1 MLELV
6 NVKKRYRKKQAVDGI
21 SLLLEK
27 GDVLGLL
34 GANGAG
40 KSTTISMIA
49 TLIQPDEG
57 DILLDGVSIVKA
69 PKQIRKTLGYVPQD
83 IALYETLSGLDNL
96 KFWGRMHGLHGTELK
111 QAMEY
116 VASMVDLSEER
127 LHQKVSTY
135 SGGMKRRLNIGVALL
150 NHPRIV
156 LMDEPTVGLDIVSRK
171 GIIQAI
177 KEINAS
183 GVTIIYTG
191 HYFEEV
197 EEISN
202 KIAILEQGKIL
213 AQGRI
218 DEILHENMNL
228 EQYYLS
234 VIKQ

>member
-21 SLLLEK
+21 SLLLEE

-57 DILLDGVSIVKA
+57 DILLDGVSIIKA
-69 PKQIRKTLGYVPQD
+69 PKQIRQILGYVPQD

-96 KFWGRMHGLHGTELK
+96 KFWGRMHGLHGSELK

-116 VASMVDLSEER
+116 VSSMVDLSEER
-127 LHQKVSTY
+127 LRQKVSTY

-202 KIAILEQGKIL
+202 KIAILEHGKIL
-213 AQGRI
+213 AQGRT
-218 DEILHENMNL
+218 DEILHERMNL